1 MLESIFI
8 LLFVIAIII
17 FLLGIKE
24 DIIAYYVVS
33 LVIFLVL
40 FISALGIE
48 IPYIIASNTTT
59 YTTGSHVY
67 SEGGISALCLIFVF
81 IDAIMMLV
89 HWLDLRK
96 KRQGPAI
103 PGR

>member
-1 MLESIFI
+1 MLESMFI

-24 DIIAYYVVS
+24 DIIAYYIIS
-33 LVIFLVL
+33 LVMFLVL

-59 YTTGSHVY
+59 FTEGSHVY
-67 SEGGISALCLIFVF
+67 QEGGLSALCLIFVF
-81 IDAIMMLV
+81 IDIVMMLL
-89 HWLDLRK
+89 HWLEGRK
-96 KRQGPAI
+96 RSQGPAI
-103 PGR
+103 PR